1 MDVEK
6 STGRSLSRREF
17 LKAGAGVG
25 VGAALSGLVARNAM
39 AVPSKGR
46 KKAGKDEGGY
56 GPLRPAGP
64 ELTLPAGFTYVMF
77 GVEGSKMSDGNPTP
91 KGHDG
96 MAAFPLPNGNVRLIR
111 NHEDR
116 DNALNATVKGDPST
130 AYDSKGGGGTTSLEV
145 RPGGNRELVKDFQS
159 LNGTIVNCAG
169 GPTPWG
175 TWMTCEETTAGQT
188 QGWNK
193 DHGYIYE
200 VPVSAENEVEAVP
213 HKAMGRFV
221 HEAAAVDPK
230 TGIVYETE
238 DRNTAGF
245 YRFIPGRGRN
255 HSNNEGNHGN
265 QSNNGGNQGNN
276 EGNHGNQS
284 NNGGHRSERDGGLS
298 EGRLQMLA
306 VRKRPNY
313 NTTSGQRVGEHLHA
327 VWVDIDNPDP
337 PEAETNSLAVFEQGQ
352 AKGGAIF
359 TRLEGCWY
367 GDGSIFFHSTDG
379 GDAELGQVW
388 EYRPR
393 GRSGNGTLTLL
404 FESKSPEMLDAPDNI
419 TVSPRG
425 GLAICED
432 GDNGNYVRGLTMD
445 GKIFD
450 FAQNI
455 TNDREFAGATF
466 SPDGETLFVNIQG
479 DLSVGGPGNK
489 GMTFAIWGPWED
501 GAL

>member
-1 MDVEK
+1 MQEEQVVRR
-6 STGRSLSRREF
+6 GISRKDF
-17 LKAGAGVG
+17 LAAGAGAGVG
-25 VGAALSGLVARNAM
+25 AVLSGLVARNAM
-39 AVPSKGR
+39 SVPSKGR
-46 KKAGKDEGGY
+46 KQAGKDEGGY
-56 GPLRPAGP
+56 GPLQSAGP
-64 ELTLPAGFTYVMF
+64 ELALPAGFTYHMF
-77 GVEGSKMSDGNPTP
+77 GVEGSEMSDGNPTP

-96 MAAFPLPNGNVRLIR
+96 MAAFALPNGNVRLIR

-116 DNALNATVKGDPST
+116 DNPVNSEVNGDPST

-145 RPGGNRELVKDFQS
+145 EPSGNRKLVRDFVS

-175 TWMTCEETTAGQT
+175 TWMTCEETTAGET
-188 QGWNK
+188 QGWKK

-200 VPVSAENEVEAVP
+200 VPVSAEDEVKAVP

-230 TGIVYETE
+230 TGYVYMTE
-238 DRNTAGF
+238 DRGTAGF
-245 YRFIPGRGRN
+245 YCFIPD
-255 HSNNEGNHGN
+255 S
-265 QSNNGGNQGNN
+265 
-276 EGNHGNQS
+276 
-284 NNGGHRSERDGGLS
+284 S
-298 EGRLQMLA
+298 EGSDSGRQRGQQNGQNGDDSSGNRTSPLSAGRVQMLKVKA
-306 VRKRPNY
+306 RTNY
-313 NTTSGQRVGEHLHA
+313 NTTSGQRVDKPLPVE
-327 VWVDIDNPDP
+327 WVDIENPDP
-337 PEAETNSLAVFEQGQ
+337 AAAETDPLAVFKQGQ
-352 AKGGAIF
+352 EKGGAIF
-359 TRLEGCWY
+359 SRLEGCWY
-367 GDGSIFFHSTDG
+367 GDGSIFFHATDG

-393 GRSGNGTLTLL
+393 GRSGGQLILI
-404 FESKSPEMLDAPDNI
+404 FESKSPEMLDAPDNV

-432 GDNGNYVRGLTMD
+432 GDNGNYVRGLTQD

-479 DLSVGGPGNK
+479 DLSIGGPGNK

>member
-1 MDVEK
+1 M
-6 STGRSLSRREF
+6 SRREF
-17 LKAGAGVG
+17 LATGAGAGIG
-25 VGAALSGLVARNAM
+25 MLALQGLVARGAM

-46 KKAGKDEGGY
+46 KKAGKGDGGY
-56 GPLRPAGP
+56 GPLSPAGP
-64 ELTLPAGFTYVMF
+64 ELALPAGFQYVMF
-77 GVEGSKMSDGNPTP
+77 GVEESTMSDGNPTP

-96 MAAFPLPNGNVRLIR
+96 MAAFALPNGNVRLIR

-116 DNALNATVKGDPST
+116 DNALNATVNGDPST

-145 RPGGNRELVKDFQS
+145 RPGGNRDLVKDFVS

-169 GPTPWG
+169 GPTPWD

-200 VPVSAENEVEAVP
+200 VPVSAEDEVQAVP

-230 TGIVYETE
+230 TGYVYMTE
-238 DRNTAGF
+238 DRSTAGL
-245 YRFIPGRGRN
+245 YRFIPNRAGDLASGGRV
-255 HSNNEGNHGN
+255 
-265 QSNNGGNQGNN
+265 
-276 EGNHGNQS
+276 
-284 NNGGHRSERDGGLS
+284 
-298 EGRLQMLA
+298 QMLKVKA
-306 VRKRPNY
+306 RPNY
-313 NTTSGQRVGEHLHA
+313 NTTNGQRVDKPLPVE
-327 VWVDIDNPDP
+327 WVDIENPDP
-337 PEAETNSLAVFEQGQ
+337 PEAETNALAVFQQGQ

-367 GDGSIFFHSTDG
+367 GDGSIFFHSTNG

-393 GRSGNGTLTLL
+393 GISGGQLIMI
-404 FESKSPEMLDAPDNI
+404 FESKSAEMLDAPDNV

-425 GLAICED
+425 GIVICED
-432 GDNGNYVRGLTMD
+432 GDNGNYVRGLTPD

-489 GMTFAIWGPWED
+489 GMTFAIWGPWEQ

>member
-1 MDVEK
+1 MSVGGEK
-6 STGRSLSRREF
+6 TFRLEDGARIGSREMSRGEF
-17 LKAGAGVG
+17 LAAGAGAGVG
-25 VGAALSGLVARNAM
+25 MLALQGLVARSAM
-39 AVPSKGR
+39 AVPSKDR
-46 KKAGKDEGGY
+46 KKAGKGDGGY
-56 GPLRPAGP
+56 GPLSPAGA
-64 ELTLPAGFTYVMF
+64 ELALPAGFTYHMF
-77 GVEGSKMSDGNPTP
+77 GVEGSRMSDGNLTP

-96 MAAFPLPNGNVRLIR
+96 MAAFALPNGNVRLIR

-116 DNALNATVKGDPST
+116 DNPLNATLKGNPST
-130 AYDSKGGGGTTSLEV
+130 AYDPKGGGGTISLEV
-145 RPGGNRELVKDFQS
+145 RPSGNRALVRDFVS

-169 GPTPWG
+169 GPTPWD
-175 TWMTCEETTAGQT
+175 TWMSCEETTAGQT
-188 QGWNK
+188 QGWTK
-193 DHGYIYE
+193 DHGYVYE
-200 VPVSAENEVEAVP
+200 VPVSAEDEVRAVP

-230 TGIVYETE
+230 FGVVYETE
-238 DRNTAGF
+238 DRSTAGF
-245 YRFIPGRGRN
+245 YRFVPDSAG
-255 HSNNEGNHGN
+255 
-265 QSNNGGNQGNN
+265 
-276 EGNHGNQS
+276 
-284 NNGGHRSERDGGLS
+284 DLTA
-298 EGRLQMLA
+298 GRLQMLA

-313 NTTSGQRVGEHLHA
+313 NTTSGQRVGEHLQT

-337 PEAETNSLAVFEQGQ
+337 AEAETNSLAVFQQGQ
-352 AKGGAIF
+352 AKGGALF

-367 GDGSIFFHSTDG
+367 GDKSIFFHSTDG

-393 GRSGNGTLTLL
+393 GRSGNGTLTLI
-404 FESKSPEMLDAPDNI
+404 FESRSPEMLDAPDNL

-425 GLAICED
+425 GIAICED
-432 GDNGNYVRGLTMD
+432 GDNGNYVRGLTT
-445 GKIFD
+445 GGRIFD

-489 GMTFAIWGPWED
+489 GMTFAIWGPWEK

>member
-1 MDVEK
+1 MQEEQVVRR
-6 STGRSLSRREF
+6 GMSRKDF
-17 LKAGAGVG
+17 LAAGAGAS
-25 VGAALSGLVARNAM
+25 VGAVLSGLVARNAM

-46 KKAGKDEGGY
+46 KQAGKDEGGY
-56 GPLRPAGP
+56 GPLQPAGP
-64 ELTLPAGFTYVMF
+64 ELALPTGFTYHMF
-77 GVEGSKMSDGNPTP
+77 GVEGSEMSDGNPTP

-96 MAAFPLPNGNVRLIR
+96 MAAFALPNGNVRLIR

-116 DNALNATVKGDPST
+116 DNPVNSEVNGDPST

-145 RPGGNRELVKDFQS
+145 KPSGNRELVKDFVS

-169 GPTPWG
+169 GPTPWD
-175 TWMTCEETTAGQT
+175 TWMSCEETTAGET

-200 VPVSAENEVEAVP
+200 VPVSAEDEVQAVP

-230 TGIVYETE
+230 TGYVYMTE
-238 DRNTAGF
+238 DRGTAGL
-245 YRFIPGRGRN
+245 YRFIPNIPGDLSSGGRV
-255 HSNNEGNHGN
+255 
-265 QSNNGGNQGNN
+265 
-276 EGNHGNQS
+276 
-284 NNGGHRSERDGGLS
+284 
-298 EGRLQMLA
+298 QMLKIKA
-306 VRKRPNY
+306 RPNY
-313 NTTSGQRVGEHLHA
+313 NTTSGQRVDKPLPVE
-327 VWVDIDNPDP
+327 WVDIENPDP
-337 PEAETNSLAVFEQGQ
+337 AAAETDPLAVFKQGQ
-352 AKGGAIF
+352 AEGAAIF
-359 TRLEGCWY
+359 SRLEGCWY
-367 GDGSIFFHSTDG
+367 GDGSIFFHATDG

-393 GRSGNGTLTLL
+393 GRSGGQLILI
-404 FESKSPEMLDAPDNI
+404 FESKSPEMLDAPDNV

-432 GDNGNYVRGLTMD
+432 GDNGNFVRGLTQD

-466 SPDGETLFVNIQG
+466 SPNGETLFVNIQG

-489 GMTFAIWGPWED
+489 GMTFAIWGPWEE